1 MEFSKEKSHLSD
13 LQKIEFES
21 TTTGSSTIDK
31 IPGAGQKTKDVMQ
44 KKNILTID
52 NLVAE
57 LNNDFQK
64 LCTLTPSG
72 INNHKIFDAL
82 ETYRSKGNQK
92 QEQPIL
98 KIPLMNNWM
107 KKSEKVVFNDNH
119 NDKEIDKIQD
129 CNIQ

>member
-1 MEFSKEKSHLSD
+1 MEFSKEKSHLSN

-31 IPGAGQKTKDVMQ
+31 IPGVGPKTKEAME
-44 KKNILTID
+44 KKNIITID
-52 NLVAE
+52 NLIAE
-57 LNNDFQK
+57 LNNNFQK

-82 ETYRSKGNQK
+82 ETYRSKENEK
-92 QEQPIL
+92 QEQEVL

-107 KKSEKVVFNDNH
+107 KKSEKVIYNDSH
-119 NDKEIDKIQD
+119 NDREIDKIED